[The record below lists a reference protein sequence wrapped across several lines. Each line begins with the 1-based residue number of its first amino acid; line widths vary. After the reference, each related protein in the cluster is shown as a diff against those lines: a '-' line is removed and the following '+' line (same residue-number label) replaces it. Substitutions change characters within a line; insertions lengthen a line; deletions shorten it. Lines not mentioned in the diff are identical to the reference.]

1 MSEGRDGGINNH
13 RNGLQLQLPIAE
25 KKDEILDI
33 IAGKRGAYVLCF
45 SIGNGFCFVN
55 LSIYSAFISPP
66 LPM

>member
-1 MSEGRDGGINNH
+1 MSEGRDGGFNNH

-25 KKDEILDI
+25 KKDEILDT

-45 SIGNGFCFVN
+45 SIGNRFCFVN
-55 LSIYSAFISPP
+55 LCGFTSPP